1 MKILH
6 VINSLATAGAERLVC
21 DLAPRMNRDGNAAAV
36 ITLDASPSPLRDEL
50 LAAGVSVRPL
60 RPRGGNIYSPRC
72 AAALTREIKNADI
85 VHAHLFPTQY
95 WAALAR
101 LISRTPARFVTTEHS
116 TYNKRCNHRLTSW
129 LDRLVYEK
137 YDAIACISPAVV
149 SFMKTRAPHNT
160 RIRLIT
166 NGIDVQRFRSA
177 RGSRSKLL
185 PDIPSEAF
193 VLMQVG
199 RFTPEKNHDCT
210 LLALAALPEHFHVV
224 FVGSGPLMERCRARA
239 AELGVTRRVHFLGQR
254 TDVPELL
261 SVCDAA
267 VLPSRWEGF
276 GLAAAEAMAA
286 GKPVFA
292 SRVEGLAQVVADE
305 RLLFDAGKSD
315 DLVKKILTLCRNS
328 GMTAELGQLC
338 SRRAERFDISHTAE
352 AYLELYREVIKE
364 S

>member
-95 WAALAR
+95 WVALAR
-101 LISRTPARFVTTEHS
+101 LISKTPARLVTTEHN
-116 TYNKRCNHRLTSW
+116 TYNKRCDHRLTSW
-129 LDRLVYEK
+129 LDRQVYGK

-149 SFMKTRAPHNT
+149 SFMKTRAPKNAL
-160 RIRLIT
+160 IRLIT
-166 NGIDVQRFRSA
+166 NGIDVQRFRTA
-177 RGSRSKLL
+177 RGDRRELL
-185 PDIPSEAF
+185 PHVPEGAF
-193 VLMQVG
+193 VLMQVA
-199 RFTPEKNHDCT
+199 RFEQQKDQDC
-210 LLALAALPEHFHVV
+210 LIRALTRLPERFHAV
-224 FVGSGPLMERCRARA
+224 FIGDGTRKNTCQELATK
-239 AELGVTRRVHFLGQR
+239 LGVAPRTHFLGLR
-254 TDVPELL
+254 TDVPRLL

-267 VLPSRWEGF
+267 VLSSHWEGF

-292 SRVEGLAQVVADE
+292 SRVEGLAQVVADD
-305 RLLFDAGKSD
+305 RLLFDAGKSE
-315 DLVKKILTLCRNS
+315 DLVKKILTLCRSN
-328 GMTAELGQLC
+328 GMVAELGQLC

-352 AYLELYREVIKE
+352 AYLELYKEVIKE
-364 S
+364 P

>member
-6 VINSLATAGAERLVC
+6 VINSLDTAGAERLVC
-21 DLAPRMNRDGNAAAV
+21 DLAPRMNRDGNTAAV
-36 ITLDASPSPLRDEL
+36 LTLDAAETPFRAGLR
-50 LAAGVSVRPL
+50 AAGVDVRPL
-60 RPRGGNIYSPRC
+60 LPHGGSIYSPRC
-72 AAALTREIKNADI
+72 VASLIPELKKADI

-101 LISRTPARFVTTEHS
+101 LISRTPARFVTTEHN
-116 TYNKRCNHRLTSW
+116 TYNKRCDHRFTTW
-129 LDRLVYEK
+129 LDRQVYGK

-149 SFMKTRAPHNT
+149 RFMKTRAPHNAL
-160 RIRLIT
+160 IRLIP

-177 RGSRSKLL
+177 RGERRALL
-185 PDIPSEAF
+185 PDVPTEAF
-193 VLMQVG
+193 VLMQVA
-199 RFTPEKNHDCT
+199 RFEEQKDQDCVIR
-210 LLALAALPEHFHVV
+210 ALAGLPEQFHAV
-224 FVGSGPLMERCRARA
+224 FVGDGKRMPACRALA
-239 AELGVTRRVHFLGQR
+239 TELNVARRTHFLGLR
-254 TDVPELL
+254 TDVPALL

-267 VLPSRWEGF
+267 VLSSHWEGF

-292 SRVEGLAQVVADE
+292 SRVEGLAQVVADD

-328 GMTAELGQLC
+328 GMTAELGQIC